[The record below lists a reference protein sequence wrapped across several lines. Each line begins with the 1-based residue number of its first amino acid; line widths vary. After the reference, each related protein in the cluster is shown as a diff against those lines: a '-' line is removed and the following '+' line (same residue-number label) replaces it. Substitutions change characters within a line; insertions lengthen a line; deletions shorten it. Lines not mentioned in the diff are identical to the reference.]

1 MKHIVTRCK
10 LTRTLGFCGGD
21 EKEKASPGGDDD
33 DDEARVIYQRRV
45 HRRD

>member
-1 MKHIVTRCK
+1 MNP
-10 LTRTLGFCGGD
+10 GFLRGGD

-33 DDEARVIYQRRV
+33 DEARVRYQRRV